1 MAEEMKSLTAGKTKE
16 SKEKKRYLMME
27 KKNLMMK
34 KRKPL
39 LWKIFEREIVL
50 LGYC

>member
-1 MAEEMKSLTAGKTKE
+1 MAEEMKRLMVGETKE
-16 SKEKKRYLMME
+16 TKEMKRDLMME
-27 KKNLMMK
+27 KKDSLMK
-34 KRKPL
+34 KRKSL